1 MRAVR
6 VPLREPVFRFAPKGA
21 RELRHAIEHNQLELH
36 YQPKVCLRTGQ
47 ITGAE
52 ALVRWRDPEEGL
64 LYPNDFIPLAEQSGL
79 IVPLGEWVVETAC
92 SDAGKA
98 WRKGVGAVV
107 PVSVNMSATQLR
119 QRPAALLQA
128 ALKRHGLP
136 AKLLEVELTE
146 STIVTD
152 IHAAT
157 ESLLEIGT
165 LGVRVALDDFG
176 VGYSN
181 LSLLG
186 RMPVDVLKVDRSLV
200 MGIAIS
206 PRDGVIAGAVIDM
219 AHALGMRVVAEG
231 VETRAQLQALQRA
244 SCDEIQGYL
253 IAEPVG
259 AATFNSWVRNWQG
272 QVFAANASLAN
283 S

>member
-6 VPLREPVFRFAPKGA
+6 VQQVREHAFHTQTRERDLRY
-21 RELRHAIEHNQLELH
+21 AIEHDQLELH
-36 YQPKVCLRTGQ
+36 YQPKVCIRTGQ
-47 ITGAE
+47 LTGAE
-52 ALVRWRDPEEGL
+52 ALVRWRDAERGL
-64 LYPNDFIPLAEQSGL
+64 LYPNDFIPMAEQSGL

-92 SDAGKA
+92 SDASKA
-98 WRKGVGAVV
+98 WRNGAGVAL

-119 QRPAALLQA
+119 QRPAALLHS
-128 ALKRHGLP
+128 ALQRHGLS

-146 STIVTD
+146 STIVED
-152 IHAAT
+152 IHTAT

-165 LGVRVALDDFG
+165 LGVRIAIDDFG
-176 VGYSN
+176 IGYSN

-186 RMPVDVLKVDRSLV
+186 RMPVDILKIDRSLV
-200 MGIAIS
+200 TGIAIS
-206 PRDGVIAGAVIDM
+206 PRDGMIAAAVIDL

-231 VETRAQLQALQRA
+231 VETRAQLQVLQRA

-253 IAEPVG
+253 IAEPVD
-259 AATFNSWVRNWQG
+259 APTFNSWVHNWQG
-272 QVFAANASLAN
+272 HAFASNASLAN